1 MRFSVRVL
9 LCALSVACVAC
20 RDVPQAPIEPPP
32 PAPSA
37 FTVLLIN
44 TQFNVDYGP
53 GFQQATLFADPGGEI
68 DAVYEDFD
76 DGTLRYSG
84 CPVSCGDVRYWRSG
98 VADSGAGFLYVAGY
112 ASAALDASGLHAL
125 YEGMAAL
132 RHPSPPR
139 APPPRSP
146 SPPPP
151 PPPPAVFDAH
161 RCGAVART

>member
-1 MRFSVRVL
+1 MGFCVGVL
-9 LCALSVACVAC
+9 LGAVGVAWGPW
-20 RDVPQAPIEPPP
+20 RDGPKGPIGPPP

-125 YEGMAAL
+125 YEGVAGG
-132 RHPSPPR
+132 
-139 APPPRSP
+139 PPPPPFRALP
-146 SPPPP
+146 RPLLSPPPP
-151 PPPPAVFDAH
+151 SRAPS
-161 RCGAVART
+161 RSRG